1 MGVRSLA
8 RLGAGIAIAAG
19 LLVAAGA
26 PSQAAWPRPDR
37 TPPTAPTN
45 FRATAA
51 TLTSVSLAWGP
62 STDNVGVV
70 SYSVWYDGG
79 IGVQSVQPPQTTATF
94 TGLQPGTTY
103 AFHIA
108 AYDARFNASAT
119 RSVTVT
125 TAADTGAPTSPS
137 GLSVQGVDRGK
148 VLLQWTNGVDSSG
161 PVTHQVLVDGVVTP
175 NAWSTNPPGTPTVPA
190 EGAWIRHLEPG
201 TTYTFTVRAVDGS
214 GNVSAPSNAVT
225 ATTLPDGDVQAPT
238 APVLTR
244 VSSLGTSACPEEVD
258 VRWTGSTDDVVAPT
272 AIEYEIWINGVIN
285 DVFVGTTRAIIYTE
299 VNGTNDTSIVAVDPA
314 GNASARSNVI
324 SEFTRIGG
332 TCPA

>member
-1 MGVRSLA
+1 MGVRSLVRA
-8 RLGAGIAIAAG
+8 GACLAVAAG
-19 LLVAAGA
+19 LITAAAGA
-26 PSQAAWPRPDR
+26 AGAAWPRPDR

-45 FRATAA
+45 FRATAVSQ
-51 TLTSVSLAWGP
+51 TSVSLAWGP

-70 SYSVWYDGG
+70 SYSVWFDGG
-79 IGVQSVQPPQTTATF
+79 NGVQSVRPPQTAATF
-94 TGLQPGTTY
+94 TGLRPGTSY

-108 AYDARFNASAT
+108 AFDARYNASTT

-125 TAADTGAPTSPS
+125 TAADTGAPSSPS
-137 GLSVQGVDRGK
+137 GLAVQAIDSGK
-148 VLLQWTNGVDSSG
+148 VRLQWTNGVDGIG
-161 PVTHQVLVDGVVTP
+161 PVTHEVLVNGVVTP
-175 NAWSTNPPGTPTVPA
+175 NAWSTNPPGTPTTPA

-214 GNVSAPSNAVT
+214 GNTSAPSNAVT
-225 ATTLPDGDVQAPT
+225 ATTLPDADTGAPT

-244 VSSLGTSACPEEVD
+244 VSSLGTSVCPEEVD
-258 VRWTGSTDDVVAPT
+258 VRWTGSTDDVLAPT

-299 VNGTNDTSIVAVDPA
+299 VNGTNDTTIVAVDRA